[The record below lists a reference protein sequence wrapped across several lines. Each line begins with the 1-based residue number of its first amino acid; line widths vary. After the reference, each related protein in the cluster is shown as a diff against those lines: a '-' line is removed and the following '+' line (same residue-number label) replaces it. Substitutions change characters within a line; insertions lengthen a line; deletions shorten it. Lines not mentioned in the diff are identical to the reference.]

1 MALHTM
7 EESKATAK
15 LNELALKHA
24 HPLANELKRRH
35 EPLSRPRQASGGID
49 RDQTDSS
56 HLRAGEETV
65 AT

>member
-1 MALHTM
+1 M
-7 EESKATAK
+7 EESKTTAK

-49 RDQTDSS
+49 RDQT
-56 HLRAGEETV
+56 
-65 AT
+65 